1 MADMLELT
9 AVQAR
14 EAMASGDLSP
24 VEYGEAW
31 AAAAGGD
38 ELNAYLW
45 RDGGGD
51 AGAIAVEQ
59 PRLAPVA
66 VKDIFCTEGV
76 PTTAGSRILEGY
88 RPAYTSTAVRRLIE
102 AGAPVLGKT
111 NMDEFA
117 MGSSNE
123 NSAFGP
129 VLNPWDHG
137 RVPGGSSGGSA
148 AVVAG
153 GLAPWAIGT
162 DTGGSIRQPASLCG
176 IVGLKPTYGAISRY
190 GMIAFASSLDQCG
203 PLTRDVRDAALMLAV
218 LQGADPCDSTSVGL
232 KETPRLPDREDL
244 GGLRFAVPSDL
255 ARDAIEPGVREVF
268 EATLARI
275 EKLGGEIAET
285 PLPHAEHGI
294 SAYYVIAPAEASSNL
309 ARYDGVRY
317 GMRSEAADD
326 LIEMYETTRA
336 EGFGAEVK
344 RRVMLGTYAL
354 SSGYYE
360 AYYGQAQ
367 KVRTKIAAD
376 FSAAF
381 GEFDF
386 VVTPTSPSVAF
397 GLGEKTADPL
407 AMYLNDFF
415 TVPMSLAGIPAISIP
430 AGLAEPQG
438 GGPQLPVGFQIAAP
452 AFAEQKLLD
461 AAHALERAIAFDSHP
476 SGATYPPMTGEKR
489 TGSGGGGDG

>member
-9 AVQAR
+9 AVQAH
-14 EAMASGDLSP
+14 EAMSAGELDAA
-24 VEYGEAW
+24 EYAEAW
-31 AAAAGGD
+31 KEAAAGD

-45 RDGGGD
+45 RDENGD
-51 AGAIAVEQ
+51 GAAIAVER
-59 PRLAPVA
+59 PSVAPIA

-88 RPAYTSTAVRRLIE
+88 RPPYTATAVRRLIE
-102 AGAPVLGKT
+102 AGAPILGKT

-123 NSAFGP
+123 NSAYGP
-129 VLNPWDHG
+129 VLNPWDRT

-148 AVVAG
+148 AAVAG

-162 DTGGSIRQPASLCG
+162 DTGGSIRQPAALCG

-203 PLTRDVRDAALMLAV
+203 PFTRDVSDAALLLAIM
-218 LQGADPCDSTSVGL
+218 QGKDPCDSTSVGL
-232 KETPRLPDREDL
+232 QQAPRLPDREDL
-244 GGLRFAVPSDL
+244 NGMRFAVPAEL

-268 EATLARI
+268 EATLATI
-275 EKLGGEIAET
+275 ERLGGEITEVA
-285 PLPHAEHGI
+285 LPHAEHGI

-317 GMRSEAADD
+317 GMRADVDGD
-326 LIEMYETTRA
+326 LIEMYESTRA
-336 EGFGAEVK
+336 QGFGPEVK
-344 RRVMLGTYAL
+344 RRIMLGTYAL
-354 SSGYYE
+354 SSGYYD

-367 KVRTKIAAD
+367 KVRTKIASD
-376 FSAAF
+376 FTSAF
-381 GEFDF
+381 GEVDF

-397 GLGEKTADPL
+397 GLGEKTDDPL
-407 AMYLNDFF
+407 AMYLNDLF

-430 AGLAEPQG
+430 AGLAEPEG
-438 GGPQLPVGFQIAAP
+438 GGPRLPVGFQIAAP
-452 AFAEQKLLD
+452 AFAEQKLLE
-461 AAHALERAIAFDSHP
+461 AAYALEQGIGFESRP
-476 SGATYPPMTGEKR
+476 EGV
-489 TGSGGGGDG
+489 DG